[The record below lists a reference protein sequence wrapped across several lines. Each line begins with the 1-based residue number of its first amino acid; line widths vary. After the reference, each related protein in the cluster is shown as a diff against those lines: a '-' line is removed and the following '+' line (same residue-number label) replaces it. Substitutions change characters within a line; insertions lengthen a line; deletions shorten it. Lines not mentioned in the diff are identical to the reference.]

1 MKKILLSL
9 PLVLFLGCGGSANL
23 NPFNKQASISTQ
35 KMDAAN
41 AWDELDGKVVT
52 TPTTTN
58 SNTSNYTKKS
68 PNITNTV
75 KSMLETSDSI
85 PDWFYSPPKSDKYFY
100 GAGEGRNVEESKA
113 SALNLIAGEIQT
125 AISSSMSINQG
136 YSNNN
141 GNSDFYKNVK
151 SKIRTE
157 VKKIN
162 FTNIEIMKTVKVNNK
177 IYLLIRID
185 KQKLFNSLKTKFETL
200 DMKIDNEVNTAKKY
214 SALDQLITYNKI
226 KPLITDAISQLNILN
241 TLNPNFDIKP
251 YIKKYNSY
259 LSKQTELLHKVTFSV
274 SPNDLFGQ
282 KLIEI
287 LNMQNYKI
295 ASNSD
300 IKIKLQ
306 EQIRK
311 STPMGMAVVRVTVNI
326 KVISKGKTL
335 KSTSIEVKGISDNH
349 EQALAKA
356 SINFK
361 QKLQKLGIN
370 KLLGFE

>member
-1 MKKILLSL
+1 
-9 PLVLFLGCGGSANL
+9 
-23 NPFNKQASISTQ
+23 
-35 KMDAAN
+35 
-41 AWDELDGKVVT
+41 
-52 TPTTTN
+52 
-58 SNTSNYTKKS
+58 
-68 PNITNTV
+68 
-75 KSMLETSDSI
+75 MLETSDSI

-162 FTNIEIMKTVKVNNK
+162 FTNIEVMKTVKVNNK

-335 KSTSIEVKGISDNH
+335 KSTSIEVKGISDTH